1 MTTRLQSLSTDYTV
15 RRGDNLYKIAK
26 NHYGNPELWRKIA
39 EQNKL
44 KNPGRIFE
52 GQKLLLPSTA
62 KANEPTK
69 NLQGGFSVNLHSIL
83 QTPKWLDAYPVA
95 FPAFE
100 YELDKLPKQTV
111 YAPPYKITLS
121 LKGKLTFQK
130 KGALTAFTMDK
141 LGKIEVDAKNET
153 NRAFSSLTQNVKV
166 TFDPKKMDAKITCGL
181 TSVIKTPGGGEF
193 SHKVSVGSKSIKF
206 SCEPTPAK
214 GEIFGILIEGTF
226 GYEIE
231 VELED
236 MLRRFSPVYVPSYS
250 PGYNVFQNV
259 TAKDLIPII
268 VVVVVV
274 IAIPFVLPAL
284 VAGVSGAGLVT
295 AGAAGAVAFT
305 TLYK

>member
-1 MTTRLQSLSTDYTV
+1 MV

-44 KNPGRIFE
+44 KNPERIFE

-69 NLQGGFSVNLHSIL
+69 TPAGGFSVNLHSIL

-111 YAPPYKITLS
+111 YAPPYKITLA

-130 KGALTAFTMDK
+130 KGVLTAFTMDK
-141 LGKIEVDAKNET
+141 LGKIEVDAKNEAT
-153 NRAFSSLTQNVKV
+153 NALSTLTQNVKIS
-166 TFDPKKMDAKITCGL
+166 FDPKKNDIQLSCGL
-181 TSVIKTPGGGEF
+181 SSTLKLPGGG
-193 SHKVSVGSKSIKF
+193 SITHKLVVGYKSLKF
-206 SCEPTPAK
+206 VCEPTPVK
-214 GEIFGILIEGTF
+214 GEYRGLLIEGTF

-231 VELED
+231 VSLD
-236 MLRRFSPVYVPSYS
+236 DQVFLKYSPMYVPDVSSYFS
-250 PGYNVFQNV
+250 FRNEKLSYYLLP
-259 TAKDLIPII
+259 
-268 VVVVVV
+268 VVVVAVVVV
-274 IAIPFVLPAL
+274 IILTPVEVPAL
-284 VAGVSGAGLVT
+284 ALGGAL
-295 AGAAGAVAFT
+295 GALSFHILKKEQRSDGR
-305 TLYK
+305 L